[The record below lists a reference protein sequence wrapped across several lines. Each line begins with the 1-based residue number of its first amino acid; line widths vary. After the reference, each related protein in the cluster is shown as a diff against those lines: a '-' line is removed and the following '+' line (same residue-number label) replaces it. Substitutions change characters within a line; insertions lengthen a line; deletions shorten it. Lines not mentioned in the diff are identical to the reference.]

1 MDVLHAPGH
10 VVLESLLAGVGLEP
24 APAALGRVELGH
36 GRGQPPAHLRD
47 RGRRRGVGGVHGAVH
62 EHVGQDRGLVA
73 QVVEGHHHVADHQR
87 HVRHVQR
94 VRVRLPHR
102 RLGEAHQVVAEQ
114 AHGAAG
120 ERRQALQRGGAVALQ
135 LQRHDR
141 VGVGEGAR
149 LAAHGE
155 HAVVDPDGRARAVA
169 QERPAPEA
177 GALLGRLEQERRP
190 LAAELEVGRHR
201 RLGVGDEGVADRHER
216 VLPGQRACL
225 LERGRQLEVGRLS
238 GDGH

>member
-10 VVLESLLAGVGLEP
+10 GVLEALLAGVGLERHRRP
-24 APAALGRVELGH
+24 LAGVELGH
-36 GRGQPPAHLRD
+36 GPGQALAHLGD
-47 RGRRRGVGGVHGAVH
+47 GGRRRGVGLVHGAVH

-94 VRVRLPHR
+94 VGVGLPHR

-114 AHGAAG
+114 AHGTAG
-120 ERRQALQRGGAVALQ
+120 ERRQALQRRGAVALQ

-141 VGVGEGAR
+141 VRVGERAR
-149 LAAHGE
+149 LAAHGQ
-155 HAVVDPDGRARAVA
+155 HAVVDPDGGPRAVA
-169 QERPAPEA
+169 QERPATEA
-177 GALLGRLEQERRP
+177 GALLRRLQQERGAP
-190 LAAELEVGRHR
+190 AAQLEVGRHR
-201 RLGVGDEGVADRHER
+201 RLGIGDERVPDRDER
-216 VLPGQRACL
+216 VLAGQPAGL

-238 GDGH
+238 GDAH